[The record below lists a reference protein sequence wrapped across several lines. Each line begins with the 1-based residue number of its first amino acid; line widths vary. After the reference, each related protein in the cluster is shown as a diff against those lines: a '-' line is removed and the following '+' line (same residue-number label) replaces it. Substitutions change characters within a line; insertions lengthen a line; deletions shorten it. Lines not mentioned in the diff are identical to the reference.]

1 MNHDNANSQALYYF
15 DPDEAI
21 FGANTQDSDFGG
33 GDFTLPPHS
42 QVDVSFNDDHDLIE
56 NSSELNNSNRFK
68 KKKKTEGSSSF
79 PENGDDFSEFRE
91 TMESNVVND
100 SEELPEHACAYCGI
114 SDPACVV
121 RCNKTK
127 KWFCN
132 GRGNTSGSHIIHH
145 LVRSKYNDVSLH
157 KQSPIS
163 DVVLE
168 CYMCGV
174 RNVFHLGFVPA
185 KKESVVILLCRQPCS
200 YSNTHLNWDPTH
212 WQPLIND
219 KAFVSWLVKV
229 PSEQEQAR
237 ARQIS
242 AEQINRLEEMW
253 RDNPE
258 ADVADIEKPG
268 VEKEADPVLLRY
280 NNAQHYI
287 STFIPLIQ
295 LEEQYDRRMKESIR
309 MEKVAVRWEVAL
321 NRKKVARFRIHG
333 SKDGPE
339 MKIIYGDQLKLVK
352 TYKGE
357 FEAEGQVIKVPD
369 NISEDVLL
377 EMHTFPED
385 FDDAPYYSVYFTWKG
400 TTFDRMKSAVH
411 RLAGNELHDY
421 LKRRILGHPVEP
433 LVWKCDMPKHF
444 SVHGLPELN
453 HSQVSAVKTVLEQPL
468 SLIQGP
474 PGTGKTITTATL
486 VYHLRQVRIGRVLVC
501 APSNTAVDQLCEKIE
516 QTGLNVVRVCAR
528 SREAIATPVSRLSLH
543 VQAKNIPG
551 NTELR
556 KLQALK
562 VEAGELSREDE
573 MRYRQLQSEAES
585 KILAAADVVCCTCIT
600 AGSRR
605 LESHFFSSVL
615 IDESTQATEPECLI
629 PIIKSGCRQVILVGD
644 HCQLGPVITCK
655 KAANAGL
662 TKSLFERLV
671 GLGIRPIRLQVQ
683 YRMHPSLSAFSSNV
697 FYDGSL
703 QNGVTKEDRVA
714 DPKFPWPNPE
724 SPMFFYWIKGYE
736 EISGNGISYL
746 NRTEAAA
753 VEKIVTHM
761 LKSGIDARNIGVVTP
776 YEGQRAYIVHYFQ
789 LVGVMNHKLYQAIEV
804 ASVDAFQGREK
815 DYIILSCVRAN
826 ENQGIGFLND
836 PRRLNVALTRARYGL
851 IIVGNPKALC
861 KITWVL
867 HYRTSRL
874 ELFSASS
881 CRSLRRSEHGLRL
894 SSEYFSNSTL
904 VLLFLGKTVKPLW
917 NYLLHYYKEHD
928 LLVEGPLTNL
938 TQSILNV
945 PKPNTAY
952 IYKPGAHGF
961 NQLANAVTQHD
972 TRITPQAHM
981 MMAAAA
987 AARAGRVGGGPI
999 MTTQNPMEASRNNF
1013 VEAMTRAASDYFSR
1027 HPQQHIMATR
1037 GGGGDRASNAYA
1049 VAAAVAATQGLTF
1062 NQPGQG
1068 PTPFGAAAGTF
1079 RNVNVY
1085 DDFIAQTT
1093 NSLLL
1098 EREEETHL
1106 KGNRPQKKTSS
1117 SRDLNLRSG
1126 GSSSQGLSQ
1135 ASEMGGGMLSQDNV
1149 MLSQD
1154 MFSGSGMG
1162 GYGGVSQVDVDNE
1175 LVLSMEGLTF
1185 KDPEAARR
1193 KIPKKSSSGGLGKN
1207 HFS

>member
-1 MNHDNANSQALYYF
+1 MNQDNANSQALYYF

-42 QVDVSFNDDHDLIE
+42 QVDVSFDDDHDLIE
-56 NSSELNNSNRFK
+56 DSSELNNSNRFK
-68 KKKKTEGSSSF
+68 KKKKAEGSSSSF

-100 SEELPEHACAYCGI
+100 SEELPEYACAYCGI

-157 KQSPIS
+157 RQSPIS

-411 RLAGNELHDY
+411 RLAGNELQDY

-433 LVWKCDMPKHF
+433 LVCKCDMPKHF

-474 PGTGKTITTATL
+474 PGTGKTITSATL

-861 KITWVL
+861 K
-867 HYRTSRL
+867 
-874 ELFSASS
+874 
-881 CRSLRRSEHGLRL
+881 
-894 SSEYFSNSTL
+894 
-904 VLLFLGKTVKPLW
+904 KPLW

-972 TRITPQAHM
+972 TRITPHM

-1068 PTPFGAAAGTF
+1068 PPFGAAGTF
-1079 RNVNVY
+1079 RSVNVY

-1193 KIPKKSSSGGLGKN
+1193 KTPKKSSSSGSSKN
-1207 HFS
+1207 NFS